1 MTMHMRPFRSI
12 NRISKW
18 LVNWSIASIVT
29 TFIFMVIASYQ
40 NVQFFITGEGKFLEG
55 GPGFILGTIDG
66 AIGFVA
72 IILMLYWF
80 YSASKNIRAFGATG
94 VASPVMAVVWWFV
107 PFLNLWKPYQVAR
120 NIWKASSPQLDVS
133 SSNGIST
140 GWKDLPSSNNIKLWW
155 VLGLFYLFINISSSI
170 IISGLYY
177 SDSEQTAQTLTV
189 IHEGTFYSNFYMIGA
204 DILSIF
210 SIIFF
215 IRMIKGVSMR
225 QEIRG
230 GYSI

>member
-80 YSASKNIRAFGATG
+80 YNASKNKEKGELPTSVLNELSG
-94 VASPVMAVVWWFV
+94 MASWVKSVNPER
-107 PFLNLWKPYQVAR
+107 YR
-120 NIWKASSPQLDVS
+120 NMLITVKKL
-133 SSNGIST
+133 I
-140 GWKDLPSSNNIKLWW
+140 NN
-155 VLGLFYLFINISSSI
+155 
-170 IISGLYY
+170 
-177 SDSEQTAQTLTV
+177 
-189 IHEGTFYSNFYMIGA
+189 
-204 DILSIF
+204 
-210 SIIFF
+210 
-215 IRMIKGVSMR
+215 
-225 QEIRG
+225 
-230 GYSI
+230 